1 MPSGQILDLSL
12 ENKLF
17 RKWLIWKV
25 IHISLDVWKCKFR
38 FGHYFSQKSVKTNS
52 VNSFLPVMIPRF
64 LVNSN
69 EFSSIGFPYDLLRWL
84 SEIIWPLSLKK
95 SLILIASK
103 ASEALEGFELTTTNL
118 IGSGESIRYETN
130 VQMLYLL
137 CDHKILPGMFQ
148 LYLVNVHKYNPFA
161 WHHNWKNSTL
171 CSECWL

>member
-1 MPSGQILDLSL
+1 MIQLVSFKREFLCIQI
-12 ENKLF
+12 
-17 RKWLIWKV
+17 
-25 IHISLDVWKCKFR
+25 
-38 FGHYFSQKSVKTNS
+38 
-52 VNSFLPVMIPRF
+52 LPVMIPRF
-64 LVNSN
+64 LVNLN
-69 EFSSIGFPYDLLRWL
+69 ELASIFGFLFGLPLT
-84 SEIIWPLSLKK
+84 EIIWPLSLKK

-103 ASEALEGFELTTTNL
+103 ALDALEELELTTTNS

-171 CSECWL
+171 CSVCWL